1 MSYGK
6 GDMFQSEELTVLRAE
21 LRWAKK
27 KKKKK
32 IILRETLIKKLF
44 YVPR

>member
-27 KKKKK
+27 KKKKN
-32 IILRETLIKKLF
+32 RTQGDSN
-44 YVPR
+44 

>member
-27 KKKKK
+27 KKKNH
-32 IILRETLIKKLF
+32 TQGDSN
-44 YVPR
+44 

>member
-27 KKKKK
+27 KKKK

>member
-27 KKKKK
+27 KKKKNH
-32 IILRETLIKKLF
+32 TQGDSN
-44 YVPR
+44 